1 MSDSLESGHLIN
13 SEHPFT
19 KRKRNTRFYNHNHKR
34 NYMALPESVVE
45 EKGEEA
51 EAFCSKVK
59 SRVQKKFELVQD
71 LNEFGAGRKRTKSL
85 DGRKNR

>member
-1 MSDSLESGHLIN
+1 
-13 SEHPFT
+13 
-19 KRKRNTRFYNHNHKR
+19 
-34 NYMALPESVVE
+34 MALPESVVE